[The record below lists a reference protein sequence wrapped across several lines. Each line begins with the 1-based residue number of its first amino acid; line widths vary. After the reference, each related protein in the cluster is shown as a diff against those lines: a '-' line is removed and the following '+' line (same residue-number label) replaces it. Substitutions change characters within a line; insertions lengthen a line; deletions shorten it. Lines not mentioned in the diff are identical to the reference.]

1 MSIIRNFE
9 FRNKICDSSYIY
21 VYVYIYVYILY
32 IFLLRHILPVLHC
45 SRGNST
51 FRMVRSTTRVQRKM
65 TRSDANILF
74 LLSFSYSRSQGHD
87 SRFSPAIYSYHR
99 YVYCTYL
106 QKRTRSIFFVC
117 KSFSSCKI
125 IYIHLLYRYTKNMY
139 NLVRIYA
146 TSTTRALHDS
156 LQLLRIENEIKLLAH
171 GFRSPITRK

>member
-1 MSIIRNFE
+1 M
-9 FRNKICDSSYIY
+9 CMYIY
-21 VYVYIYVYILY
+21 TYIYYIYFCYGTFYLFY
-32 IFLLRHILPVLHC
+32 I
-45 SRGNST
+45 
-51 FRMVRSTTRVQRKM
+51 VRVATRRFAWSDRRLACKE
-65 TRSDANILF
+65 RWHDANILF
-74 LLSFSYSRSQGHD
+74 LLSFSYNRSQGHD

-156 LQLLRIENEIKLLAH
+156 LQLLRIESEIKLGH